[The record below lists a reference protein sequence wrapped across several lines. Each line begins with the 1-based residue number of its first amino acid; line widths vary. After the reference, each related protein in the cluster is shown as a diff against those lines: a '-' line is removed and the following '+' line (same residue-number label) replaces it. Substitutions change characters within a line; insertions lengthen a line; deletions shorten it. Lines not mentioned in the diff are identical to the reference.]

1 LNISLPPSTPI
12 IDWKGTIKKYKNE
25 KFARSLLTL
34 FSKDLPKL
42 QAQMKKEYQEK
53 HLSNLART
61 IHHIHGS
68 CCFCVAPQLEMYS
81 SKLEAQLEKKEYA
94 LLKEYIDEL
103 DMLINQVLIA
113 IKPYLL
119 RKNNKK
125 ES

>member
-1 LNISLPPSTPI
+1 MTISLPPSTPI
-12 IDWKGTIKKYKNE
+12 IDWKGTIKKHKNE
-25 KFARSLLTL
+25 KFARSLLIL
-34 FSKDLPKL
+34 FSDDLPKL

-53 HLSNLART
+53 QLSSLART

-81 SKLEAQLEKKEYA
+81 SKLESQLEKKNYS

-103 DMLINQVLIA
+103 DTLINRVLTA
-113 IKPYLL
+113 IKPYLSQ
-119 RKNNKK
+119 KINKK